1 MGACKFLAAPEIC
14 SGRPEQ
20 SRRFPRAE
28 NRTIHPKLSFP
39 EIVFKLFP
47 FREQDNPPKILFS
60 RTENRTIH
68 PKFSRNSFQI
78 ISFSQLGRKHV
89 MWAALIVMLI
99 LIVIHSKKKG
109 GDTNTTDKIET
120 QLQITKILFEIPD
133 GQPLSWGHRQPLPTG
148 ANSSPASP
156 VKLVLKNALLG
167 VVDLDGL
174 GWIWMDL
181 NGLGWTWN
189 PSLEFKRSCIQDSA
203 SFPQTSSS
211 VRLPPLTWGDHS
223 LCSCK
228 DMQICRY
235 EDVWKLGGL
244 VWEYNRIVLI

>member
-1 MGACKFLAAPEIC
+1 MQIFGSTGNLLWSTRAKPEI
-14 SGRPEQ
+14 SPSWEQ
-20 SRRFPRAE
+20 DNP
-28 NRTIHPKLSFP
+28 PKILFFP

-68 PKFSRNSFQI
+68 PKFSRNCFQI

-156 VKLVLKNALLG
+156 VKLVLKMLSLWLLTWMDLDG
-167 VVDLDGL
+167 FGWTWMDLDGL
-174 GWIWMDL
+174 EWTWMDL
-181 NGLGWTWN
+181 
-189 PSLEFKRSCIQDSA
+189 K
-203 SFPQTSSS
+203 
-211 VRLPPLTWGDHS
+211 PLVG
-223 LCSCK
+223 
-228 DMQICRY
+228 I
-235 EDVWKLGGL
+235 
-244 VWEYNRIVLI
+244 

>member
-1 MGACKFLAAPEIC
+1 MQIFGSTGNLLWSTRAKPEI
-14 SGRPEQ
+14 SP
-20 SRRFPRAE
+20 S
-28 NRTIHPKLSFP
+28 
-39 EIVFKLFP
+39 
-47 FREQDNPPKILFS
+47 REQDNPPKILFS

-68 PKFSRNSFQI
+68 PKFSRNCFQI
-78 ISFSQLGRKHV
+78 ISFSLSISISTFTFPEPRTGQSTQNSLFQKLFLNYFLFTIRTETCHV
-89 MWAALIVMLI
+89 SCFDCNADTYCNTFQEE
-99 LIVIHSKKKG
+99 G

-181 NGLGWTWN
+181 DGLGWT
-189 PSLEFKRSCIQDSA
+189 
-203 SFPQTSSS
+203 
-211 VRLPPLTWGDHS
+211 
-223 LCSCK
+223 
-228 DMQICRY
+228 
-235 EDVWKLGGL
+235 
-244 VWEYNRIVLI
+244 